1 MKRCKALFVGVLVF
15 ISLSSLSI
23 DCGWLRLH
31 GAGAGI
37 SFMCFDAAWAEEA
50 IEQGQKDYEVFDL
63 GEIFV
68 TAEKQPAV
76 LDVAVTTEVTQ
87 EEIKATNSHTVAE
100 ALRYVPGVIVSTG
113 RKNEPNVEIR
123 GLDQSKTLIL
133 IDGVPYYETN
143 YGKLDLNQIP
153 VDNIAKIVV
162 TKGGASVLYG
172 PNAFAGVVNIITKKP
187 ADKFSADALVEIGDY
202 GNYKLSLS
210 NGMKVG
216 IFNYWLNYIHEESNG
231 WRMSDDFEP
240 REGSITYRPGPTV
253 DAILEDGGSRN
264 NSDFKRDSF
273 SAKVGLEPK
282 DGEYYLNFYYIDREK
297 GMPSSIDSN
306 TVFLFR
312 PAFSTFAR
320 MTRYDD
326 WAIDL
331 SGQQKVLEQLTLKTK
346 LFYHNHIDD
355 YTSFSDPEF
364 EDEIAVSTFKDYALG
379 GFVTADYMPVEWDI
393 VRVALRYNVDSH
405 KERDD
410 DYLPFAER
418 TSYTGSVA
426 LENEFNQ
433 LKNFSLVVGASYD
446 FFNITKAEMNVV
458 DDSGNFLEQES
469 LDEPSI
475 MKQLNPMI
483 GATYTLSDSTRI
495 FGSIA
500 RKVRF
505 PTLQSLYSG
514 RSGNPNLKPEN
525 TVNYT
530 LGVAQSF
537 SKNIRGELALFYHDI
552 SDYITRDAPG
562 VLGIYQNFAKISLA
576 GFELTGEVTP
586 MEALSIRVA
595 YTFNSARDRSPG
607 RVTDNVLYIPEHKVD
622 VGAYYIIPYIK
633 TRLDL
638 IGLYVGKTYGQLPT
652 ITYPDDEAI
661 QNDDYFIMN
670 GRISKVFLKNYE
682 AYLAVNNIFDNDYEP
697 EIGFP
702 GQGRNFYVGLTARF

>member
-1 MKRCKALFVGVLVF
+1 MKRGSAFLSGLVFVLVGLF
-15 ISLSSLSI
+15 CISDS
-23 DCGWLRLH
+23 
-31 GAGAGI
+31 
-37 SFMCFDAAWAEEA
+37 WAEEYT
-50 IEQGQKDYEVFDL
+50 EQGQKDYEVFDL

-68 TAEKQPAV
+68 TAEKPPAV
-76 LDVAVTTEVTQ
+76 QDVAVTTEVTQ
-87 EEIKATNSHTVAE
+87 EEIQATNSHTVAE

-113 RKNEPNVEIR
+113 RKNEPNVQIR

-187 ADKFSADALVEIGDY
+187 AENFSADALVEIGDY

-210 NGMKVG
+210 NGMKTG
-216 IFNYWLNYIHEESNG
+216 IFNYWLNYIHEESDG

-240 REGSITYRPGPTV
+240 RVGTITFRPGGTV
-253 DAILEDGGSRN
+253 DAILEDGGMRN

-273 SAKVGLEPK
+273 WAKVGLEPR

-297 GMPSSIDSN
+297 GMPPSIDN
-306 TVFLFR
+306 DTVFLFR
-312 PAFSTFAR
+312 PAFSQFAR

-331 SGQQKVLEQLTLKTK
+331 SGQQKILEQLILKAK

-355 YTSFSDPEF
+355 YTSFSDPQF
-364 EDEIAVSTFKDYALG
+364 EDEIAVSTFKDYVLG
-379 GFVTADYMPVEWDI
+379 GFVTADYKPVEWDI
-393 VRVALRYNVDSH
+393 VRVALRYNADLH

-418 TSYTGSVA
+418 NSYTGSVA

-433 LKNFSLVVGASYD
+433 LKNFSLVIGASYD
-446 FFNITKAEMNVV
+446 FFDITKAEMNVV
-458 DDSGNFLEQES
+458 NDEGNFLSQES

-475 MKQLNPMI
+475 SKQLNPMI
-483 GATYTLSDSTRI
+483 GATYTLSDTTRI

-505 PTLQSLYSG
+505 PTLQQLYSG
-514 RSGNPNLKPEN
+514 RSGNPDLKPEN

-530 LGVAQSF
+530 LGIAQSF
-537 SKNIRGELALFYHDI
+537 SKNVRGEFSLFYHDI
-552 SDYITRDAPG
+552 SDFITRDAPT
-562 VLGIYQNFAKISLA
+562 VLGVYQNFAKISLA
-576 GFELTGEVTP
+576 GFELTGEVMP

-622 VGAYYIIPYIK
+622 IAAYYLIPYII

-638 IGLYVGKTYGQLPT
+638 TGSYVGKTYGQLPT
-652 ITYPDDEAI
+652 IPNPTVEAV

-670 GRISKVFLKNYE
+670 CRVSKVFLKNYE
-682 AYLAVNNIFDNDYEP
+682 AYVALNNIFDNDYEP

-702 GQGRNFYVGLTARF
+702 ASGRNFYVGLTARF

>member
-1 MKRCKALFVGVLVF
+1 MKRSTTLLSVSVF
-15 ISLSSLSI
+15 ILVGLFCISSL
-23 DCGWLRLH
+23 
-31 GAGAGI
+31 
-37 SFMCFDAAWAEEA
+37 WAEEVT
-50 IEQGQKDYEVFDL
+50 EYGQKQYEVFDL

-68 TAEKQPAV
+68 TAEKPPAV

-100 ALRYVPGVIVSTG
+100 ALRYVPGVVVSTG
-113 RKNEPNVEIR
+113 RKNEPNVQIR

-187 ADKFSADALVEIGDY
+187 AEKFSADALVEIGDY

-216 IFNYWLNYIHEESNG
+216 IFNYWLNYIHEDSNG

-240 REGSITYRPGPTV
+240 REGTITYRPGSTV
-253 DAILEDGGSRN
+253 EEILEDGGTRN

-273 SAKVGLEPK
+273 WAKVGLEPK

-297 GMPSSIDSN
+297 GMPPSIDSN

-331 SGQQKVLEQLTLKTK
+331 SGQQKVLEQLTIKTK
-346 LFYHNHIDD
+346 LFYHNHVDD
-355 YTSFSDPEF
+355 YTSFSDPAF
-364 EDEIAVSTFKDYALG
+364 EDEIAVSRFKDYVVG
-379 GFVTADYMPVEWDI
+379 GFVTADYTPVEWDI

-418 TSYTGSVA
+418 NSYTGSVA

-458 DDSGNFLEQES
+458 DDEGNFLEQES
-469 LDEPSI
+469 LEEPNI
-475 MKQLNPMI
+475 NKQLNPMI

-505 PTLQSLYSG
+505 PTLQQLYSG
-514 RSGNPNLKPEN
+514 RSGNPDLKPEN

-552 SDYITRDAPG
+552 SDYITRDAPS
-562 VLGIYQNFAKISLA
+562 VLGVYQNFAKISLA
-576 GFELTGEVTP
+576 GFELTGEVKP
-586 MEALSIRVA
+586 MEALSIRAA

-607 RVTDNVLYIPEHKVD
+607 RVTDNVLYIPEHKID
-622 VGAYYIIPYIK
+622 VGAYYIIPYII

-638 IGLYVGKTYGQLPT
+638 TGSYVGKTYGQLPT
-652 ITYPDDEAI
+652 ITDPDEEVI

-670 GRISKVFLKNYE
+670 CRISKVFLKNYE
-682 AYLAVNNIFDNDYEP
+682 AYLALNNIFDNDYEP

-702 GQGRNFYVGLTARF
+702 AQGRNFYVGLTARF

>member
-1 MKRCKALFVGVLVF
+1 MKRSTAFLSVVVLVLV
-15 ISLSSLSI
+15 SLFCI
-23 DCGWLRLH
+23 NAC
-31 GAGAGI
+31 
-37 SFMCFDAAWAEEA
+37 WAEEVA
-50 IEQGQKDYEVFDL
+50 EQAQKQYEVFDL

-68 TAEKQPAV
+68 TAEKPPAV
-76 LDVAVTTEVTQ
+76 QDVAVTTEVTQ

-100 ALRYVPGVIVSTG
+100 ALRYVPGVVVSTG

-172 PNAFAGVVNIITKKP
+172 PNAFAGVVNIITKK
-187 ADKFSADALVEIGDY
+187 AAEKFSAEALAEIGDY

-216 IFNYWLNYIHEESNG
+216 IFSYWLNYIHEESDG

-240 REGSITYRPGPTV
+240 RVGTIMYRLPGPPQFV
-253 DAILEDGGSRN
+253 DTILEDGGTRN

-297 GMPSSIDSN
+297 GMPPSIDSN

-312 PAFSTFAR
+312 PAFSQFAR

-331 SGQQKVLEQLTLKTK
+331 SGQQQVLEQLTLKTK

-355 YTSFSDPEF
+355 YTSFSDPEY
-364 EDEIAVSTFKDYALG
+364 EDEVAVSTFKDHSMG
-379 GFVTADYMPVEWDI
+379 GFITADYLPVEWDI
-393 VRVALRYNVDSH
+393 LRVALRYNVDSH

-410 DYLPFAER
+410 DYLPFADR

-446 FFNITKAEMNVV
+446 FFNITKAEINVV
-458 DDSGNFLEQES
+458 DDNGNFLEQES
-469 LDEPSI
+469 LEEPNI

-483 GATYTLSDSTRI
+483 GATYTLSESTRI

-505 PTLQSLYSG
+505 PTLQQLYSG
-514 RSGNPNLKPEN
+514 RSGNPDLKPEN

-537 SKNIRGELALFYHDI
+537 SKNVRGELALFYHDI
-552 SDYITRDAPG
+552 SDYITRDAPS
-562 VLGIYQNFAKISLA
+562 VLGVYENFAKISLA

-586 MEALSIRVA
+586 MKALSIRAA

-607 RVTDNVLYIPEHKVD
+607 RVTDNVLYIPEHKID
-622 VGAYYIIPYIK
+622 VGAYYVIPYII

-638 IGLYVGKTYGQLPT
+638 TGSYVGKTYGQLPT
-652 ITYPDDEAI
+652 IVDPDEETI

-670 GRISKVFLKNYE
+670 CRISKVFLKNYE
-682 AYLAVNNIFDNDYEP
+682 AYLAVNNIFDTDYEP

-702 GQGRNFYVGLTARF
+702 APGRNFYVGLTARF